1 MRVYPLIKK
10 RRREENGEFFHEMV
24 EEVIICII
32 EGDWVYIWGPS
43 GCGKSFVIKQAA
55 SLIGIDLVENGKIT
69 DKYSIMA
76 YNDPH
81 GRFRATQSFVA
92 LFYGKMLS
100 CDEFDNGNTD
110 THVVLNELYS
120 GLLDALEYYPKKKRY
135 VTFAEDM
142 TVPVNPNF
150 RMIGAG
156 NTKGEGEN
164 QIFSSRGKID
174 ESVLE
179 RMTPKE
185 FKYDNNLEKKIFGN
199 FKNWYSLFIKFREA
213 CDLYAK
219 QNGLDTA
226 PGIGTTR
233 DAAAIVK
240 YIKHNSKTVD
250 QIMREKFIQTK
261 ERDYLNFLKKK
272 FINFYDLDNED
283 YNHFTVPNHLG
294 DVDEIVLAKSFV
306 KACQV
311 GLTENRK

>member
-1 MRVYPLIKK
+1 MDKILEEK

-69 DKYSIMA
+69 DKYSVMA

-92 LFYGKMLS
+92 LFYGKMLAL
-100 CDEFDNGNTD
+100 DEFDNGNTD
-110 THVVLNELYS
+110 THVVFNELYS

-156 NTKGEGEN
+156 NTRGGGEN

-185 FKYDNNLEKKIFGN
+185 FKYDNILEKKIFGN
-199 FKNWYSLFIKFREA
+199 FKNWYSLFINFREA

-240 YIKHNSKTVD
+240 YIKHNSKTID

-261 ERDYLNFLKKK
+261 ERDYLNFLKQK
-272 FINFYDLDNED
+272 FVNFYGLDED
-283 YNHFTVPNHLG
+283 YDNFTIPNRLE
-294 DVDEIVLAKSFV
+294 DASEIVLAKSFV

-311 GLTENRK
+311 GLMESKE